1 MLKLQNVQSKTT
13 FYTVFHFQEAIKC
26 GREQECDNGLY
37 CVREWRFRNQN
48 KVENQLDLNR
58 KISRHVPKIKPPPKI
73 GKSKLEKYKPQS
85 VCEKNEKTKK
95 GFKNEQISHTFISFT
110 RKQQRPAAMEQSQ
123 LGFINDWEGR
133 TEIQYPTR
141 PELG

>member
-13 FYTVFHFQEAIKC
+13 FYSVFHFQEAIKC

-73 GKSKLEKYKPQS
+73 GKSRLEKYKTQS
-85 VCEKNEKTKK
+85 VCEKNERQKK
-95 GFKNEQISHTFISFT
+95 GLKMSKSLTLLFLLPESSKD
-110 RKQQRPAAMEQSQ
+110 QQLWSKVS
-123 LGFINDWEGR
+123 
-133 TEIQYPTR
+133 
-141 PELG
+141 